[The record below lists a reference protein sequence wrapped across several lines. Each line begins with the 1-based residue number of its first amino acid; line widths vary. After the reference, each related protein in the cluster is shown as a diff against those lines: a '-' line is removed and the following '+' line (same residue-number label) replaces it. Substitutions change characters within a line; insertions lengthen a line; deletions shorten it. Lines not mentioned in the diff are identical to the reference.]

1 MVKTIVLV
9 CTVIIGLCVGARPL
23 RAQTAALQD
32 LAGLSACTESP
43 AGTLCGRVVAPDGK
57 TPLTSAKIEQVL
69 PEGTSTTSLGAE
81 ACYSNALGDFYCQ
94 CASPG
99 EAVSFRASSIL
110 VDVNF
115 TATCTANGVS
125 ADSNASDTIPHPVYV
140 ALTDEVKPMAVVSGI
155 YDAVQVILR
164 SVFKCYPYP
173 TTKGGTACTKITTY
187 YDLGEDFPTPHYDQL
202 LKNGDLSLETYR
214 AIFLNC
220 GMGTELMNDPVV
232 SANLSA
238 YVEAGGLIYASDWAY
253 VYLESAFP
261 ELIEW
266 YSPDDASGL
275 TAASESAEAALAQ
288 EALVGQVNP
297 MGDVESTAEIETFDG
312 QSLTLDDDYLKD
324 FLIAQGFSAD
334 GSTISVP
341 FDMENWA
348 VMTAKSDGVYT
359 LLSTPVLET
368 GLVGGD
374 YSPYAQADG
383 SRFPIAV
390 SYCDASS
397 NGGVFLTSYHIESEL
412 GTELTAQESSMM
424 FLVTNSHSRCLQR
437 QATSSTSQEPSSGE
451 SSPEANS
458 DDDTEESDA
467 ADAGD
472 KPTSDASDPSSGD
485 KPTSDASDPS
495 SGDSV
500 PDSEVDGA
508 QGQTDDGQSGDGVDA
523 SSGDAGG
530 DAGSDAGGE
539 VTETDAESQDVQ
551 TSSGGEAASDDQ
563 SADATSGGAQATQAN
578 TVDINGQPVSDAPVI
593 SEEDGDDASD
603 SGVRAFSG
611 TISGG
616 AFGCS
621 LGAVW

>member
-1 MVKTIVLV
+1 M
-9 CTVIIGLCVGARPL
+9 
-23 RAQTAALQD
+23 
-32 LAGLSACTESP
+32 
-43 AGTLCGRVVAPDGK
+43 
-57 TPLTSAKIEQVL
+57 
-69 PEGTSTTSLGAE
+69 
-81 ACYSNALGDFYCQ
+81 
-94 CASPG
+94 
-99 EAVSFRASSIL
+99 
-110 VDVNF
+110 
-115 TATCTANGVS
+115 
-125 ADSNASDTIPHPVYV
+125 
-140 ALTDEVKPMAVVSGI
+140 
-155 YDAVQVILR
+155 
-164 SVFKCYPYP
+164 
-173 TTKGGTACTKITTY
+173 
-187 YDLGEDFPTPHYDQL
+187 
-202 LKNGDLSLETYR
+202 
-214 AIFLNC
+214 
-220 GMGTELMNDPVV
+220 
-232 SANLSA
+232 
-238 YVEAGGLIYASDWAY
+238 AGG
-253 VYLESAFP
+253 VR
-261 ELIEW
+261 
-266 YSPDDASGL
+266 GG
-275 TAASESAEAALAQ
+275 SESAEAALAQ

-397 NGGVFLTSYHIESEL
+397 NGGFFLTSYHIESEL

-467 ADAGD
+467 ADA
-472 KPTSDASDPSSGD
+472 GD